1 MAKSSKASKFIGGR
15 GAKRTAFSTVA
26 AGTYAYRSAVT
37 GTLPHRPTVIEGGQ
51 IGHRR
56 DIKHVSSK
64 AVKHS
69 ASDTMMVLESV
80 RQTLAQW
87 QRAGRI
93 ERATK
98 PVLSSSGPYH
108 DIDVSV
114 WVPQVVWREDRYD
127 DLMDALMKLQ
137 RRNVT
142 VSPHVYPYSGERAS

>member
-1 MAKSSKASKFIGGR
+1 
-15 GAKRTAFSTVA
+15 
-26 AGTYAYRSAVT
+26 
-37 GTLPHRPTVIEGGQ
+37 
-51 IGHRR
+51 
-56 DIKHVSSK
+56 
-64 AVKHS
+64 
-69 ASDTMMVLESV
+69 MMVLASV
-80 RQTLAQW
+80 KRTLAQW

-93 ERATK
+93 ERAAK